1 MNVTEYCETKLEY
14 TDTQSTTAC
23 MKMINQSTTTEKR
36 NMTWDRHTK
45 TVEYQK
51 DATTRLSHRK
61 LNGDQSQGRHFDT

>member
-14 TDTQSTTAC
+14 TDTQSTTAW
-23 MKMINQSTTTEKR
+23 MKMIKSVNHNGKR